1 MTIYVCR
8 YKDLIKIEFALLTD
22 TESMETLR
30 GELLKEMGELQ
41 SIEAQI
47 LVNEAV
53 DCHLRTILS
62 EETKK
67 QPKRCACNLIF
78 L

>member
-1 MTIYVCR
+1 VVR

-22 TESMETLR
+22 TEAMEKLR
-30 GELLKEMGELQ
+30 GELLIEMGKLQ
-41 SIEAQI
+41 SVESQI

-62 EETKK
+62 EESKK
-67 QPKRCACNLIF
+67 VPKRCA
-78 L
+78 